1 MGYLYLTF
9 SYGSGVTTVHGARGQ
24 KHGSAFPR
32 IFVFFEEERTG
43 LESAMQWND

>member
-9 SYGSGVTTVHGARGQ
+9 SYGSGVTRVHGARGQ
-24 KHGSAFPR
+24 SMEVRSPEFS
-32 IFVFFEEERTG
+32 FFEEERTG